1 MTRLVKAISVCWW
14 LVMPSFAFAQAQL
27 APSLNVWLT
36 GERLQKMLD
45 AAAIEIPRL
54 ATYLLF
60 LGLGWLIGK
69 RLSVVWSREQKERE
83 QDLDAARD
91 FHALYGEFFSLWK
104 LWNYFVRDLGQEALP
119 GASRWNILDRACK
132 SEARLESLLI
142 KLASEKPL
150 TDEEIE
156 KLARFR
162 QRYQHLR
169 EAIRDNVPLAWDHSE
184 HPQYYDFKK
193 LAPQV
198 AAIIVRS
205 DRARRDALI
214 KITSN
219 FYEEPDRETR
229 RARIAMGANRS
240 SSPS

>member
-1 MTRLVKAISVCWW
+1 
-14 LVMPSFAFAQAQL
+14 
-27 APSLNVWLT
+27 
-36 GERLQKMLD
+36 
-45 AAAIEIPRL
+45 
-54 ATYLLF
+54 
-60 LGLGWLIGK
+60 
-69 RLSVVWSREQKERE
+69 
-83 QDLDAARD
+83 
-91 FHALYGEFFSLWK
+91 
-104 LWNYFVRDLGQEALP
+104 
-119 GASRWNILDRACK
+119 
-132 SEARLESLLI
+132 LLI

-184 HPQYYDFKK
+184 HPRYYDFKK

-240 SSPS
+240 GASS